1 MVKKFSGI
9 KGSLDFT
16 GVGHLWVL
24 WTMLLYRHLE
34 CKYVLWGGV
43 GDPSKQPV
51 KGAGDTITAM
61 YIGGT
66 GSMTEKVEKTS
77 RGGSR
82 TKSTRETLSRANKG
96 VHLNWLVV

>member
-1 MVKKFSGI
+1 MF
-9 KGSLDFT
+9 F
-16 GVGHLWVL
+16 
-24 WTMLLYRHLE
+24 
-34 CKYVLWGGV
+34 WGGV

-51 KGAGDTITAM
+51 KGAGDTITVM
-61 YIGGT
+61 YIYIYIGGT

-96 VHLNWLVV
+96 VHINWLVV